1 MRKAILPTLL
11 LLFIT
16 TIATAQLWLEIGP
29 KASFG
34 PSGYYNSTLA
44 NDNQHDYS
52 LNLAYSYG
60 GTVGLNIGDHHGL
73 NFEVMRATFFQDIT
87 YRPTTSESF
96 RNSLEWEVYDFY
108 GLYRFYPQ
116 SGIYVE
122 GGAKYTSITEL
133 TQTSGIK
140 PVAVE
145 GEYEDS
151 YISGVVGLGAFLS
164 GSESMVFK
172 AGLRVEYGLT
182 DFVTPHGITN
192 GYPSIDSN
200 LADQGSTVP
209 YRISFGLE
217 LSFGVGGFAK
227 GACGRRG
234 FMLGTQYR

>member
-1 MRKAILPTLL
+1 MRKAILPTFVLL
-11 LLFIT
+11 LYT
-16 TIATAQLWLEIGP
+16 TIGSAQIWLELGP

-44 NDNQHDYS
+44 NNDQHDYS

-60 GTVGLNIGDHHGL
+60 GSLGLNIGDHHGL
-73 NFEVMRATFFQDIT
+73 NLEVMRGTFFQDIT
-87 YRPTTSESF
+87 YRPSTQESF
-96 RNSLEWEVYDFY
+96 RNNLEWEVYDLY
-108 GLYRFYPQ
+108 ALYRYYPQ
-116 SGIYVE
+116 SGMFLE
-122 GGAKYTSITEL
+122 LGSKYTTITEL

-145 GEYEDS
+145 GQYEDS
-151 YISGVVGLGAFLS
+151 YLSGVLGLGAFLS
-164 GSESMVFK
+164 GSESLVFK
-172 AGLRVEYGLT
+172 AGLRFEYGLT
-182 DFVTPHGITN
+182 DFVTAEGMTN

-200 LADQGSTVP
+200 LMDQGDTVP

-234 FMLGTQYR
+234 FVLGSQYR